1 MGASRLSLA
10 KSSYINIII
19 LSINDFI
26 STYFLIIVV
35 RMKFM
40 SETDFLIFS

>member
-1 MGASRLSLA
+1 MGASLLSLA